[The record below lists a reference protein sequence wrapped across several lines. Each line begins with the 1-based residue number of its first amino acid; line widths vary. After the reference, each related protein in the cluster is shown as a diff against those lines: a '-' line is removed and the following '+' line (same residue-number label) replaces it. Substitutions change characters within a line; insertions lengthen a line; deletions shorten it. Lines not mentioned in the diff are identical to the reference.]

1 MGTSKGYIPPT
12 NAQWKQAKGAVT
24 RMLGTSK
31 GNKGTKE
38 AISKYADA
46 YMSTHLANSNIAIVA
61 GGVMNFLNSISANG
75 INFTAHSLGLD
86 SLLNKSGN
94 ELYKGILDYFARDF
108 STTDMQIIRD
118 SLSETF
124 KHLEVDTFEDFGEIK
139 SDDFLINF
147 LIEFVVKNFETCFAE
162 KILSKLELA
171 NDYDQIMDE
180 VSKIIENKIVTD
192 VLLSETLQL
201 DYLSK
206 EGQDYIMSVCRD
218 CFNTLRV
225 MEDRYENLD

>member
-1 MGTSKGYIPPT
+1 MGTSKGYIPPK
-12 NAQWKQAKGAVT
+12 NAQWKQAKGAVY

-31 GNKGTKE
+31 GNEGTKK
-38 AISKYADA
+38 AISKYAEA
-46 YMSTHLANSNIAIVA
+46 YMSTHLANSNIAVVA

-75 INFTAHSLGLD
+75 INVTAQSLGLD

-108 STTDMQIIRD
+108 STTDMQIIRE

-124 KHLEVDTFEDFGEIK
+124 KHLEVDTFDDFGKIS
-139 SDDFLINF
+139 SDEFLVSFI
-147 LIEFVVKNFETCFAE
+147 IEFAVKNFETCFAE
-162 KILSKLELA
+162 KILSKSELV
-171 NDYDQIMDE
+171 NDYDQIMDD

-192 VLLSETLQL
+192 VILGKMLQL

>member
-1 MGTSKGYIPPT
+1 MGTSKGYIPPK

-31 GNKGTKE
+31 GTEGTKQ
-38 AISKYADA
+38 AISKYAEA
-46 YMSTHLANSNIAIVA
+46 YMSTHLANSNITIVA
-61 GGVMNFLNSISANG
+61 GGVMNFLNSVSTNG
-75 INFTAHSLGLD
+75 INAIAHSLGLD

-108 STTDMQIIRD
+108 STSDMQIIRE

-124 KHLEVDTFEDFGEIK
+124 KHLEVDTFEDFSKMK

-147 LIEFVVKNFETCFAE
+147 LIEFAVKNFETCFAE
-162 KILSKLELA
+162 KILSKSELA
-171 NDYDQIMDE
+171 NDYDQIMDD

-192 VLLSETLQL
+192 VVLGETLQL
-201 DYLSK
+201 DNLSK
-206 EGQDYIMSVCRD
+206 EGQDYVMSVCRD
-218 CFNTLRV
+218 CFNILRV
-225 MEDRYENLD
+225 MEEKYENLD

>member
-1 MGTSKGYIPPT
+1 MGTSKGYIPPK

-31 GNKGTKE
+31 GSEGTKE
-38 AISKYADA
+38 AISKYAEA
-46 YMSTHLANSNIAIVA
+46 YVSTHLANSNVATVA
-61 GGVMNFLNSISANG
+61 GGIMNFLNSISAIG
-75 INFTAHSLGLD
+75 INATAESLGLD
-86 SLLNKSGN
+86 SLLDKSGN

-108 STTDMQIIRD
+108 STIDMQIIRD

-124 KHLEVDTFEDFGEIK
+124 KHLELDTFEDFGKIA
-139 SDDFLINF
+139 SDEFLINF
-147 LIEFVVKNFETCFAE
+147 LTEFAIKNFEACFAE
-162 KILSKLELA
+162 KILSKSDLA
-171 NDYDQIMDE
+171 NDYDQIMDD
-180 VSKIIENKIVTD
+180 VSRIIENKIVTD
-192 VLLSETLQL
+192 IVLSEKLQL

-225 MEDRYENLD
+225 MGDGYENMD

>member
-1 MGTSKGYIPPT
+1 MGTSKGYIPPK

-31 GNKGTKE
+31 GSEGTKE

-46 YMSTHLANSNIAIVA
+46 YMSTHLANSNISIVA
-61 GGVMNFLNSISANG
+61 GRVMNFLDSISENG
-75 INFTAHSLGLD
+75 ISTTAQSLGLD

-108 STTDMQIIRD
+108 STIDMQIIRD

-124 KHLEVDTFEDFGEIK
+124 KNLEVDNFEDFRKIS
-139 SDDFLINF
+139 SDEFLINF
-147 LIEFVVKNFETCFAE
+147 LIEFAIKNFEVCFAE
-162 KILSKLELA
+162 KILSKSELA
-171 NDYDQIMDE
+171 NDYDRIMDD

-192 VLLSETLQL
+192 VVLGETLKL
-201 DYLSK
+201 DYLGK
-206 EGQDYIMSVCRD
+206 EGQNYVVSVCRA
-218 CFNTLRV
+218 CFNTLRI
-225 MEDRYENLD
+225 MGDGYENLD

>member
-1 MGTSKGYIPPT
+1 MGTSKGYIPPK

-31 GNKGTKE
+31 GSEGTKE
-38 AISKYADA
+38 AISKYAEA
-46 YMSTHLANSNIAIVA
+46 YVSTHLSNSNVATVA
-61 GGVMNFLNSISANG
+61 GGIINFLNSISANG
-75 INFTAHSLGLD
+75 INATAKSLGLD

-108 STTDMQIIRD
+108 STIDMQIIRD

-124 KHLEVDTFEDFGEIK
+124 KHLEVDTFEDFGKIA
-139 SDDFLINF
+139 SDEFLINF
-147 LIEFVVKNFETCFAE
+147 LIEFAIKNFEACFSE
-162 KILSKLELA
+162 KILSKSELA
-171 NDYDQIMDE
+171 NDYDQIMDD
-180 VSKIIENKIVTD
+180 VSRIIENKIVTD
-192 VLLSETLQL
+192 VVLGEKLQL

-225 MEDRYENLD
+225 MGDGYENMD